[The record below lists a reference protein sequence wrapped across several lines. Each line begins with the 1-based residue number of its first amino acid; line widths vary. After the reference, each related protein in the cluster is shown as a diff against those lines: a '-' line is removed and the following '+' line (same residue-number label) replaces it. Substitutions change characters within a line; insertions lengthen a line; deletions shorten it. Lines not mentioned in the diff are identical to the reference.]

1 MKMKNVIIILVGV
14 LLLFSPFDA
23 QKINAEENEKTIVHA
38 HSSFREIPRDEVVN
52 ALKNMRVAP
61 RILLTD
67 EAIESVRLKIET
79 DPRWRGYYEA
89 IKKDADKRME
99 VSPVKYEVTGRRL
112 LSVSREALKR
122 IFEWSFMY
130 RYTGE
135 VKYAER
141 VEQEVTAIS
150 DFSDWHPSH
159 FLDVA
164 EMAVAVAIGYDSCKE
179 RFSPDNRDKVRE
191 ALRVKG
197 VVESQNV
204 KGGWKFNTA
213 NWNQVCWCGDLYAAL
228 AIYGEESE
236 TDREITIDAICDALN
251 GVTWSM
257 SSYEPDGNYTEG
269 PGYWGYGTGFNI
281 LLFGALNSALGTDF
295 GRSDANGFLKSIH
308 YYEHVFGT
316 TGLAFNYPDSG
327 GGKMFEASAFWYS
340 LKLGNPN
347 VAWNE
352 NNQINKA
359 YLLEQGKL
367 KNTKG
372 TRSFASL
379 VGDRLAVCALL
390 WGPTFDQ
397 KYADAL
403 LDDFSNQSAPNELGY
418 VGLGNGLCSVALFR
432 TDWKENA
439 AYLGIKC
446 GTPQSPHGHMDE
458 GGFVYDDLGVR
469 WFVELG
475 PEDYHKIESRGM
487 NLWNVSQN
495 SDRWKLLRY
504 NNFGHSVPVI
514 NNALQLANQ
523 KTSFIET
530 RIGNKGE
537 ESVAVIDLTP
547 VYKNDVAKAIRKAT
561 LLPNGD
567 LIIEDSFE
575 ALTDKSANIERRFIT
590 TAQIEVNDDAVVL
603 TQPSPNDQ
611 SVTLKKIVKTQHSVG
626 ASFSV
631 IPCETDKD
639 YDAKNP
645 GVSILIEKST
655 LEAGEKAVFTTTF
668 ATSK

>member
-1 MKMKNVIIILVGV
+1 MEKKSV
-14 LLLFSPFDA
+14 LFVPVCFALLFSLLLTKHTDA
-23 QKINAEENEKTIVHA
+23 EDNEKVVVHA
-38 HSSFREIPRDEVVN
+38 HSSFQDIQRDEVVK
-52 ALKNMRVAP
+52 ALTNIHAAP

-79 DPRWRGYYEA
+79 DPRWKGYYEA
-89 IKKDADKRME
+89 IKKDADKRMDA
-99 VSPVKYEVTGRRL
+99 SPVKYELTGRRL
-112 LSVSREALKR
+112 LSVSREALRR

-130 RYTGE
+130 RYTGD
-135 VKYAER
+135 VKYAKR
-141 VEQEVTAIS
+141 VEQETVAIS
-150 DFSDWHPSH
+150 DFSDWHPEH

-179 RFSPDNRDKVRE
+179 SFSVSNRDKVRE

-197 VVESQNV
+197 VVESQKV
-204 KGGWKFNTA
+204 KGAWKFNTA

-228 AIYGEESE
+228 AIYGDETESE
-236 TDREITIDAICDALN
+236 REITIDAICDALN

-281 LLFGALNSALGTDF
+281 LLFGAVNSSLGTDF
-295 GRSDANGFLKSIH
+295 GRSDSNGFLKSIS

-327 GGKMFEASAFWYS
+327 GGKMYEASAFWYS
-340 LKLGNPN
+340 SKLGNPN
-347 VAWNE
+347 VVWNE
-352 NNQINKA
+352 NNLINNA
-359 YLLEQGKL
+359 YLLEQGAL
-367 KNTKG
+367 KSKSG
-372 TRSFASL
+372 VRSFSSL
-379 VGDRLAVCALL
+379 IGHRLAVCALL

-403 LDDFSNQSAPNELGY
+403 LDKSLVLSTPDELGY
-418 VGLGNGLCSVALFR
+418 IGLGNSLCSVALFR
-432 TDWKENA
+432 TDWKEDA
-439 AYLGIKC
+439 AYMGIKC
-446 GTPQSPHGHMDE
+446 GTPNSPHGHMDE

-487 NLWNVSQN
+487 NLWSVAQN

-504 NNFGHSVPVI
+504 NNFGHSVLVI
-514 NNALQLANQ
+514 NNNLQLADQ

-530 RIGNKGE
+530 KIGNKGE
-537 ESVAVIDLTP
+537 ESVAVVDLTP
-547 VYKNDVAKAIRKAT
+547 VYKNDVAKAVRKAI
-561 LLPNGD
+561 LLPDGN

-575 ALTDKSANIERRFIT
+575 ALADKEATIERRFIT
-590 TAQIEVNDDAVVL
+590 TAQVEIENDEVVL
-603 TQPSPNDQ
+603 TQHDPNNQ
-611 SVTLKKIVKTQHSVG
+611 NITLRKVVKTHNS
-626 ASFSV
+626 AESSFQV
-631 IPCETDKD
+631 VPCETNED

-645 GVSILIEKST
+645 GVSILIETSILKT
-655 LEAGEKAVFTTTF
+655 GEKSVYTTTF
-668 ATSK
+668 TTI